1 MNQPNPSMTDT
12 TDRHPCRPS
21 VEVQDNAAVV
31 LSGSWNLRGLAVEGL
46 SRLRARLDALA
57 ADPDRYWD
65 LQAIDSLDH
74 VGALILWQAWG
85 ESLPPNLR
93 LRAEH
98 EPLFGHWQDSEDL
111 LPPAESRWRFPN
123 IPRKVTELVS
133 ALLDH
138 VYTGISLLGQ
148 LVLDTIYLV
157 RHPAHIPWQE
167 ISATIYLTGARAL
180 SVTAL
185 VGLLI
190 GVVVSYLSAVQ
201 LQFYGVQNYI
211 VNILGLSIIRELGP
225 LLTAILVAGRSGSAI
240 TAQLGVMRLARE
252 LDALAAL
259 GISHTL
265 RLVLPKV
272 VALVIVM
279 PLLVVWTD
287 AIALFGGMTSARLTI
302 GIGYYQFL
310 TDLPDAVPIANFWI
324 GLVKGVVFGGVVAL
338 TACHFGLR
346 ILPNTQSLGNET
358 TNSVVASIALV
369 ILMDAIFAV
378 LFQGVGMR

>member
-1 MNQPNPSMTDT
+1 MIHIADHDSS
-12 TDRHPCRPS
+12 HPI
-21 VEVQDNAAVV
+21 VEVQDTATV
-31 LSGSWNLRGLAVEGL
+31 LLRGSWNLRGLAAEGL
-46 SRLRARLDALA
+46 SELRSRLDALA
-57 ADPDRYWD
+57 DDPARHWD
-65 LQAIDSLDH
+65 LRAIDSLDH

-85 ESLPPNLR
+85 ESRPKNLR

-98 EPLFGHWQDSEDL
+98 EPLFGHWQNTED
-111 LPPAESRWRFPN
+111 LPPAPSRWRFPN
-123 IPRKVTELVS
+123 IPGKVIGLIS
-133 ALLDH
+133 ALFDH

-148 LVLDTIYLV
+148 LVLDTLYLL
-157 RHPAHIPWQE
+157 RHPDHIPWRE
-167 ISATIYLTGARAL
+167 ISATIYLTGAQAL

-201 LQFYGVQNYI
+201 LQFYGVQSYI
-211 VNILGLSIIRELGP
+211 VDILGLSIIRELGP

-240 TAQLGVMRLARE
+240 TAQLGVMRVTRE

-265 RLVLPKV
+265 RLVLPKL
-272 VALVIVM
+272 VALGVVM

-287 AIALFGGMTSARLTI
+287 AIALIGGMTSARLTV

-310 TDLPDAVPIANFWI
+310 TDLPNAVPIANFWI

-346 ILPNTQSLGNET
+346 ILPNTQSLGRET
-358 TNSVVASIALV
+358 TNSVVTSIAMV